1 MSDTAPGPGW
11 WLATDGRWYPPVM
24 HPSAVVPTPSVSS
37 TASTSLSDGFPP
49 VLGERHENP
58 PWLWIIGTAAVAV
71 LAAVLAVV
79 IAS

>member
-1 MSDTAPGPGW
+1 MSG
-11 WLATDGRWYPPVM
+11 
-24 HPSAVVPTPSVSS
+24 
-37 TASTSLSDGFPP
+37 ASTSLPDGFPP
-49 VLGERHENP
+49 VLAEPQESP